1 MQKGEISRMTSETG
15 WIVEPFCKMGIIT
28 VNELFDGDTM
38 ISDLGK
44 LSLTF
49 LVSIWMDTQHSVSNR
64 CLLR

>member
-1 MQKGEISRMTSETG
+1 MTSETDS
-15 WIVEPFCKMGIIT
+15 IVEPFCKIGIT

-38 ISDLGK
+38 ISDLDK

-49 LVSIWMDTQHSVSNR
+49 LVSLWMDTQHSVSNK